1 MQGHIN
7 MYLII
12 SIFLTGLCLYCVV
25 WTIAK
30 PAAANHN
37 NPQIEKSL
45 IARMAW
51 PWVYA
56 LTPFCQPFITWQF
69 RNKLSLII
77 NLAGVNGI
85 YKAAHIVAMQL
96 LSFFVC
102 LFTGMFLF
110 YFLFKY
116 ELITA
121 LFISIIIALAALYL
135 PIAHFKSIGKARQ
148 QQMLRELPFLLDM
161 TTLCVEAGLNL
172 HGALQQAAIHGPK
185 GPMRAEL
192 RHALADMRTGVPKI
206 QALQSMANRTNLSA
220 VINMVASISQ
230 ADLMGSNLGPLLRS
244 QSEQR
249 RSERFLRAE
258 EQAMK
263 APVKMLF
270 PMVLC
275 IFPCTFLIIGFP
287 IAMQLLNQ

>member
-1 MQGHIN
+1 

-12 SIFLTGLCLYCVV
+12 SIVLTGLSLYCLV
-25 WTIAK
+25 WTIGKPMAAK
-30 PAAANHN
+30 PS
-37 NPQIEKSL
+37 QTELKMSFL
-45 IARMAW
+45 ARMAW

-56 LTPFCQPFITWQF
+56 LRPFCEPFITWQT
-69 RNKLSLII
+69 RNKLGLLL
-77 NLAGVNGI
+77 NLSGMNGL
-85 YKAAHIVAMQL
+85 YRPAHIVAMQL
-96 LSFFVC
+96 VSFCVFGA
-102 LFTGMFLF
+102 LATMIF
-110 YFLFKY
+110 YFMFESSLY
-116 ELITA
+116 NA
-121 LFISIIIALAALYL
+121 VFIAMCLGFGVAYV
-135 PIAHFKSIGKARQ
+135 PILHFKSIAKSRQ

-172 HGALQQAAIHGPK
+172 HGALQQAATHGPD
-185 GPMRAEL
+185 GPMRFEL
-192 RHALADMRTGVPKI
+192 RHALADMRTGVAKL
-206 QALQSMANRTNLSA
+206 QALQAMANRTNLPA
-220 VINMVASISQ
+220 VISMVASITQ
-230 ADLMGSNLGPLLRS
+230 ADLMGSNLGPLLRA

-287 IAMQLLNQ
+287 IAMQLLSQT

>member
-1 MQGHIN
+1 

-12 SIFLTGLCLYCVV
+12 STFLAGLSLYCLV
-25 WTIAK
+25 WTISK
-30 PAAANHN
+30 PAAVYHKNLHTK
-37 NPQIEKSL
+37 PSML
-45 IARMAW
+45 ARISW

-56 LTPFCQPFITWQF
+56 LTPFCQPFISWQY

-77 NLAGVNGI
+77 SLAGVSDV
-85 YKAAHIVAMQL
+85 YQATHIAAMQL
-96 LSFFVC
+96 LSFIVSLALGVAFFY
-102 LFTGMFLF
+102 LFFE
-110 YFLFKY
+110 Y
-116 ELITA
+116 ELANAIFLSA
-121 LFISIIIALAALYL
+121 FIAFAAAYL

-172 HGALQQAAIHGPK
+172 HGALQQAAIHGPN

-206 QALQSMANRTNLSA
+206 QALQAMANRTNLSA